1 MPRLPHAA
9 VEMVKE
15 KFSTLTLY
23 VLTQQTSAD
32 GSMTKLLI
40 SFRDAVTLN
49 EEIDDAAGKLKLLIL
64 SMK

>member
-15 KFSTLTLY
+15 KLSTLTLY
-23 VLTQQTSAD
+23 VLTSAD

-40 SFRDAVTLN
+40 SL
-49 EEIDDAAGKLKLLIL
+49 
-64 SMK
+64 